1 MVQWHR
7 LITVI
12 VAIVIAGVLRVV
24 LFKTRLGVAMRAVVD
39 NRSLA
44 ALNGARPNVIS
55 ATAWAIGASLAAIA
69 GILIAPGQEFNPENL
84 NIIIIVAFA
93 AAAFGQ
99 LKNLPLTLVGCL
111 VIGLG
116 RTYTQQFL
124 RFNSDWPLADQAIAP
139 ILLFI
144 VVLALPQARL
154 EVGRAVRNL
163 KRVQRH
169 TKTWEGV
176 LGMAVLFLV
185 VLIWSNSFSQVGLSR
200 SNQAMYTAIIVLSL
214 IPLTGWAGQVNF
226 APLAFAGFGAFV
238 FQHLAGDTGNMWY
251 LLLVPVLC
259 APLGALVALP
269 ASRLKGL
276 YLGLASMAFAHGMAL
291 IFFPHPK
298 VFPETAGIEAF
309 KPLEIFGFE
318 FDDRRNFLLLLTA
331 FFAAIL
337 IGLVSL
343 RRSRFGR
350 RWVAL
355 NDSPAACATIG
366 VDVRRTTVYVYA
378 LSAAIAGFGGALM
391 GVARGTV
398 SELDYDLV
406 LGLPYVLL
414 AAVGGIAYPIAGLF
428 AGVSTVLFLIVKE
441 RWHWTIFDA
450 LEVLG
455 PGLMAVGMVANQS
468 GAVHEIGRG
477 FAPLLPWRKD
487 AREELAREKAQKREP
502 EIGDLGI
509 AQAWT
514 NDAVVAIDRRL
525 GILDDVTPDGGY
537 LQHRPDERARAAPVS
552 TVGGAGIGI
561 DGEEA
566 DVGALAGH

>member
-1 MVQWHR
+1 
-7 LITVI
+7 
-12 VAIVIAGVLRVV
+12 
-24 LFKTRLGVAMRAVVD
+24 
-39 NRSLA
+39 
-44 ALNGARPNVIS
+44 
-55 ATAWAIGASLAAIA
+55 
-69 GILIAPGQEFNPENL
+69 
-84 NIIIIVAFA
+84 
-93 AAAFGQ
+93 
-99 LKNLPLTLVGCL
+99 
-111 VIGLG
+111 
-116 RTYTQQFL
+116 
-124 RFNSDWPLADQAIAP
+124 
-139 ILLFI
+139 
-144 VVLALPQARL
+144 
-154 EVGRAVRNL
+154 
-163 KRVQRH
+163 
-169 TKTWEGV
+169 
-176 LGMAVLFLV
+176 
-185 VLIWSNSFSQVGLSR
+185 
-200 SNQAMYTAIIVLSL
+200 
-214 IPLTGWAGQVNF
+214 
-226 APLAFAGFGAFV
+226 
-238 FQHLAGDTGNMWY
+238 
-251 LLLVPVLC
+251 
-259 APLGALVALP
+259 
-269 ASRLKGL
+269 
-276 YLGLASMAFAHGMAL
+276 
-291 IFFPHPK
+291 
-298 VFPETAGIEAF
+298 VFPESAGTEAF

-331 FFAAIL
+331 FFGAIL
-337 IGLVSL
+337 IGLVAL

-366 VDVRRTTVYVYA
+366 VDVRRTTVYLYA

-487 AREELAREKAQKREP
+487 AREELALEKAQKREP
-502 EIGDLGI
+502 EVGDLGI
-509 AQAWT
+509 VRPWT
-514 NDAVVAIDRRL
+514 NDAVVALDRRL

-537 LQHRPDERARAAPVS
+537 LQHRPDERARAAPVGA
-552 TVGGAGIGI
+552 TGGAGIGI